1 MKALDAATAVVADQ
15 SRQRQV
21 QAKEDAK
28 RRALEEKEEE
38 IAKRNLEL
46 EEAAEFN
53 SRKEIGERMAALDQ
67 ATAAL
72 LERAND
78 VQHEIDRRT
87 QSGGSDG
94 SVGVVVGGQ
103 EGGNDWL
110 GRVEPV

>member
-1 MKALDAATAVVADQ
+1 
-15 SRQRQV
+15 
-21 QAKEDAK
+21 
-28 RRALEEKEEE
+28 
-38 IAKRNLEL
+38 
-46 EEAAEFN
+46 
-53 SRKEIGERMAALDQ
+53 MAALDQ
-67 ATAAL
+67 AAAAL